1 MLIGTSSLRSA
12 VVFSGGSLFEIR
24 LTVMPILILF
34 EDMLM
39 FSCSMS
45 GLY

>member
-1 MLIGTSSLRSA
+1 MIGTSSLRSA
-12 VVFSGGSLFEIR
+12 VVSCGGSLFEIR
-24 LTVMPILILF
+24 LTVMPILVVF

-39 FSCSMS
+39 FSCSLS

>member
-12 VVFSGGSLFEIR
+12 VVFSGGSLFEIM
-24 LTVMPILILF
+24 LTVMLIVF

-39 FSCSMS
+39 FSCLLFP
-45 GLY
+45 LY

>member
-1 MLIGTSSLRSA
+1 MIGTSSLSSA

-24 LTVMPILILF
+24 LTVMPILVVF

-39 FSCSMS
+39 FSCSFFL
-45 GLY
+45 LY